1 MTPFANFLQNGL
13 IVIVFILLGASPSV
27 GKVIKWHDQSQ
38 GKQDL
43 LLLGFGE
50 ITLHGLSISGNKSVF
65 ESANPTLKED
75 FSSNYRLSLFANG
88 NTTKNFH
95 VNGAAIVDSRIG
107 DEYYTYD
114 PSTFRLRMSVK
125 STEPIWD
132 GWRFT
137 GQGLYDPHRQ
147 WELENLDTRLLTQPQ
162 EPAKLELLMRLESDK
177 NGLVEGGSLRPS
189 FKNTKFSLHQRSL
202 FGAYADL
209 HTEHVGLEA
218 VGGKLEGKAFRE
230 GTSVGIRA
238 NGTTGPF
245 DLSNAPITRGSDVVK
260 IQVRDRFDETTVLST
275 QILRRDID
283 YTADYLRGRILLHQP
298 VASETPS
305 SDPVYIVITYDYL
318 RENNDELAG
327 GRARVMPDD
336 GVQISG
342 SYLHRF
348 IDDHASGM
356 GEDEPEN
363 LLSADGIFKIK
374 DHSTGYF
381 EIANSENPNIDDKYT
396 AVRAGAQTEAI
407 KDLKL
412 NINYMEI
419 DDKFRSF
426 TNSDLNPNKNQR
438 RIHAG
443 GKLKL
448 TEKQTAEASYV
459 NLRGLEDNGLNNPY
473 PGILNQNIIKLGY
486 KNDWIDKLRFSVKAE
501 RREKEDQLNSG
512 HEDNYQ
518 NRAILDLA
526 GTFEDFG
533 ILGKLDYTANYE
545 KIMFRNNIQLGE
557 NDANTNQLALTLKS
571 QPSERAIIS
580 LTQRVSIKKDKKL
593 NLYDDRQDA
602 LFANIQL
609 MPGDNFKLLTTGE
622 YKRYTVPNN
631 SVSIWQDDPT
641 RVDKAGTF
649 AAEYIP
655 LDKIKVIGKIGRRE
669 SERWFTDP
677 DSTTRVTND
686 FLQGQ
691 LTYFHTHHLSF
702 DIENEYRQMAKYNT
716 TDDFSKIWDLG
727 LRVNWNKDR
736 LNELTAGF
744 IRRWQSNKFQPL
756 DEIVST
762 SYILLFSGSVS
773 FMEHLF
779 ARGSVKEILLKD
791 IPDPDPLN
799 NGFDDKK
806 TITKLEAGYDS
817 HSWFRASIG
826 YERIASDVDLQ
837 PVRNYTGQGVFVR
850 FTGKM

>member
-1 MTPFANFLQNGL
+1 MTPYANILRYGL
-13 IVIVFILLGASPSV
+13 IAIIFIFLGTSPSV

-50 ITLHGLSISGNKSVF
+50 ITLHGLSISGNKSAF
-65 ESANPTLKED
+65 EGANLTLKED

-88 NTTKNFH
+88 NTTKNFL
-95 VNGAAIVDSRIG
+95 VNGVAIVDSRIG

-114 PSTFRLRMSVK
+114 PSIFRLRMSVK

-162 EPAKLELLMRLESDK
+162 EPARLELLMRLESEK
-177 NGLVEGGSLRPS
+177 YGVVEGGSLRPS
-189 FKNTKFSLHQRSL
+189 FKGTKFSLHQRSL

-209 HTEHVGLEA
+209 HTDRFGVEA

-245 DLSNAPITRGSDVVK
+245 DLSNAPITRGSEEVK

-305 SDPVYIVITYDYL
+305 SDPVYIVITYDYQ
-318 RENNDELAG
+318 RENNDELGG
-327 GRARVMPDD
+327 GRARVMPTDD
-336 GVQISG
+336 IQISG

-348 IDDHASGM
+348 IDDLASGM

-363 LLSADGIFKIK
+363 LLSADGTFKVK

-381 EIANSENPNIDDKYT
+381 EIASSENPNIDDKYT
-396 AVRAGAQTEAI
+396 AVRAGAQSEAI
-407 KDLKL
+407 SNLKL
-412 NINYMEI
+412 NFDYMEI

-438 RIHAG
+438 RINAG
-443 GKLKL
+443 GKMKI
-448 TEKQTAEASYV
+448 TEKQSAAASFV
-459 NLRGLEDNGLNNPY
+459 NLRGLERNGLNNPY
-473 PGILNQNIIKLGY
+473 PGILNQDIYKLGY
-486 KNDWIDKLRFSVKAE
+486 KNDWIDAFRFAIKAE
-501 RREKEDQLNSG
+501 RREKEDRLNSG
-512 HEDNYQ
+512 HEDTYQ
-518 NRAILDLA
+518 NRAIIDLA
-526 GTFEDFG
+526 GTFEEVGF
-533 ILGKLDYTANYE
+533 LGKLDYAANYE
-545 KIMFRNNIQLGE
+545 MILFRNNIQLGVH
-557 NDANTNQLALTLKS
+557 DANTNQLALTLKS
-571 QPSERAIIS
+571 QPSERAIIK
-580 LTQRVSIKKDKKL
+580 LTQRVSIKNDREL
-593 NLYDDRQDA
+593 DLYDDRQDA
-602 LFANIQL
+602 LFANIQF
-609 MPGDNFKLLTTGE
+609 MPGDNFKTLTTAE
-622 YKRYTVPNN
+622 YKRYTIPGN
-631 SVSIWQDDPT
+631 SVSFWQDDAN
-641 RVDKAGTF
+641 RIDKAGTF

-655 LDKIKVIGKIGRRE
+655 LDKIKAIGKIGRHD
-669 SERWFTDP
+669 SERWYA

-686 FLQGQ
+686 FIQGQ

-702 DIENEYRQMAKYNT
+702 NIENEYRRMAKYYSK
-716 TDDFSKIWDLG
+716 DSFSKIWDLG
-727 LRVNWNKDR
+727 LRVNWNRDR
-736 LNELTAGF
+736 LNELTAGL
-744 IRRWQSNKFQPL
+744 IRRWQSNEFQPL
-756 DEIVST
+756 NEIVST

-773 FMEHLF
+773 FMENFF

-791 IPDPDPLN
+791 IPDANPLSD
-799 NGFDDKK
+799 GFDDKK
-806 TITKLEAGYDS
+806 TITRLEAGYDS
-817 HSWFRASIG
+817 HSWFRVSLG
-826 YERIASDVDLQ
+826 YERIESDVDLDLRTD
-837 PVRNYTGQGVFVR
+837 RNYTAQGVFVR

>member
-1 MTPFANFLQNGL
+1 MASFAKLLRFGL
-13 IVIVFILLGASPSV
+13 IAIVFICLGTSPSM
-27 GKVIKWHDQSQ
+27 GKVIKWHDQSE

-50 ITLHGLSISGNKSVF
+50 ITLHGLSISGNKSAF
-65 ESANPTLKED
+65 ESANLNLKED

-88 NTTKNFH
+88 NTTKSFL
-95 VNGAAIVDSRIG
+95 VNGAAIIDSRIG
-107 DEYYTYD
+107 EEYYTYD
-114 PSTFRLRMSVK
+114 PSIFRLRMSVT

-162 EPAKLELLMRLESDK
+162 DEAKLELLMRLESEK
-177 NGLVEGGSLRPS
+177 HGYVEGGSLRPA
-189 FKNTKFSLHQRSL
+189 FKDSKFTLNKRSL

-209 HTEHVGLEA
+209 YTEHVGIEA

-245 DLSNAPITRGSDVVK
+245 DLSNAPITRGSEEVK

-275 QILRRDID
+275 KILRRDTD

-305 SDPVYIVITYDYL
+305 ADPVYIVITYDYL

-327 GRARVMPDD
+327 GRANIMPGD
-336 GVQISG
+336 GLKVSG

-348 IDDHASGM
+348 IDDLASGM

-363 LLSADGIFKIK
+363 LLSADGAFKIK

-381 EIANSENPNIDDKYT
+381 EIASSENQNIDDKYT
-396 AVRAGAQTEAI
+396 AVRAGAQSEYFTN
-407 KDLKL
+407 LKL
-412 NINYMEI
+412 NLDYMEI

-438 RIHAG
+438 RINAG
-443 GKLKL
+443 GKYKIS
-448 TEKQTAEASYV
+448 EKQSAEASFA
-459 NLRGLEDNGLNNPY
+459 NLRGLEQNGLYNPY
-473 PGILNQNIIKLGY
+473 NGILNQDIYKAGY
-486 KNDWIDKLRFSVKAE
+486 KNDWVDAFRFAVKAE
-501 RREKEDQLNSG
+501 HRKKENRTNPSLEN
-512 HEDNYQ
+512 NKQ
-518 NRAILDLA
+518 NRAMVDLE
-526 GTFEDFG
+526 GTFEDVGF
-533 ILGKLDYTANYE
+533 LGKLDYAANYE
-545 KIMFRNNIQLGE
+545 MIMFRNNILLGDH
-557 NDANTNQLALTLKS
+557 DANTNQLAMTLKS
-571 QPSERAIIS
+571 QPSERAIIK
-580 LTQRVSIKKDKKL
+580 LTHRVSIRKDKEL
-593 NLYDDRQDA
+593 DLYDDRQDA
-602 LFANIQL
+602 MFANIQL

-622 YKRYTVPNN
+622 YKRYTIPGGGITV
-631 SVSIWQDDPT
+631 WQDDPN
-641 RVDKAGTF
+641 RIDKAGTF

-655 LDKIKVIGKIGRRE
+655 LDKIKAIGKVGRHE
-669 SERWFTDP
+669 SERWFA

-702 DIENEYRQMAKYNT
+702 NIENEFRQMSKYYSM
-716 TDDFSKIWDLG
+716 DSYSKIWDLG
-727 LRVNWNKDR
+727 VRVNWNRDR
-736 LNELTAGF
+736 LNELTAGL
-744 IRRWQSNKFQPL
+744 IRRWQSNEFQPL

-773 FMEHLF
+773 FMEHFF

-791 IPDPDPLN
+791 IPDADPLN
-799 NGFDDKK
+799 DGFDDKN
-806 TITKLEAGYDS
+806 TITRLEAGYDS
-817 HSWFRASIG
+817 HSWFRVSVG
-826 YERIASDVDLQ
+826 YERIASDVDLR
-837 PVRNYTGQGVFVR
+837 PDRNYTGQGAFVR